1 MPPQPPKKPD
11 DATID
16 RCADIA
22 SIQRRDIFDPG
33 LTKLVAGACRWH
45 EERRQVA
52 SERAR
57 IVRAG
62 RVFTKAIAEAS
73 PSARKP
79 LDVLPYGATAWLTVT
94 LDGMAPA
101 SPRARHARWSSKFV
115 ILLCVHVDKAGGKLT
130 LSDGT
135 TRSQGSLVQLL
146 NELKPYLPRGFVP
159 ESLNTLRRLKESATR
174 LSAHARQ

>member
-1 MPPQPPKKPD
+1 MPHQPPKKF
-11 DATID
+11 DASTID

-22 SIQRRDIFDPG
+22 SIQRRDIFDPR
-33 LTKLVAGACRWH
+33 LTKLMASACRWD
-45 EERRQVA
+45 ERQRVV

-62 RVFTKAIAEAS
+62 RVFTKAIAKAS
-73 PSARKP
+73 PLARKP

-101 SPRARHARWSSKFV
+101 SPRARLSKWNSKFV
-115 ILLCVHVDKAGGKLT
+115 ILLCALVDEAGGKLT
-130 LSDGT
+130 LGDGT

-146 NELKPYLPRGFVP
+146 AELKPYLPRGFVP
-159 ESLNTLRRLKESATR
+159 TSLNTLRRLKKSAAG
-174 LSAHARQ
+174 LSTHVR

>member
-1 MPPQPPKKPD
+1 MPPQPPRKLD

-22 SIQRRDIFDPG
+22 SIQRRDIFDPR
-33 LTKLVAGACRWH
+33 LTRLIAGARHWR
-45 EERRQVA
+45 ERQQAV
-52 SERAR
+52 SERSR

-62 RVFTKAIAEAS
+62 RVFARAIAKAS
-73 PSARKP
+73 PLARQP
-79 LDVLPYGATAWLTVT
+79 LDRALPYGATAWLTVT

-101 SPRARHARWSSKFV
+101 SPRARLSKWNSKFV
-115 ILLCVHVDKAGGKLT
+115 ILLCALVDEAGGKLT

-135 TRSQGSLVQLL
+135 TRTQGSLVQLL

-159 ESLNTLRRLKESATR
+159 TSPNTLRRLKKSA
-174 LSAHARQ
+174 A